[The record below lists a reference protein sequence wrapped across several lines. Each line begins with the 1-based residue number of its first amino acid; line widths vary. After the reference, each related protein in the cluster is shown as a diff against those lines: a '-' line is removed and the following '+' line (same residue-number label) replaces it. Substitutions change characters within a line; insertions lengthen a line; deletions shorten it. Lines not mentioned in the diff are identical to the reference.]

1 MSFSWFNMQ
10 VSVHTLKTFVH
21 YTDIV
26 SQLNITIIG
35 FLLPIWKIFQ
45 HSRMMNCFREHFHK
59 CSLCQKFDVV
69 DHKYTQR
76 STCRSKVYRHIQIF
90 LYTILFHYSLYLTAA
105 FYHLLRSSLLTQ
117 YHFPKREQCCF
128 L

>member
-1 MSFSWFNMQ
+1 MSFMWFNIQ

-35 FLLPIWKIFQ
+35 FLLPIWKISQ

-59 CSLCQKFDVV
+59 CSLCQKFYVV

-105 FYHLLRSSLLTQ
+105 FYYLHCSCLLTQ
-117 YHFPKREQCCF
+117 HHFPKREQCCF